1 MGKLSI
7 LAIGSHPDDIELGC
21 GGTLIKAALAG
32 HEVQAYVLTR
42 GSKSGNA
49 AVRTKELFESA
60 KFMRAKTL
68 WVDNFEDTEL
78 TVDSKLINH
87 IEYFINK
94 SDPDIILTHAPNDYH
109 HDHRAV
115 AEATLEAARNSQ
127 NVLAYEIPVTK
138 HFSPQLFYDISS
150 VIQDKIRLV
159 SLFESQSGKSFTLE
173 RAVKG
178 LAEYRALQSRLNANV
193 THTEAFQVLKMVTNV
208 DFGLMKF
215 ARKEMPPAV
224 YESVFKSLKDI
235 IDYTPYPPGSARSRV
250 TEPDSV
256 SPAPME
262 VESTGIVM
270 SQPNGEKVMISAS
283 GLESLQDSNPVVQ
296 HDGNRRPTMEK

>member
-32 HEVQAYVLTR
+32 HDIYTYVLTR
-42 GSKSGNA
+42 GSKSGNPTE
-49 AVRTKELFESA
+49 RTTELFESA

-68 WVDNFEDTEL
+68 WVDNFEDAEL
-78 TVDSKLINH
+78 SVESKLINH

-94 SDPDIILTHAPNDYH
+94 ADPDIILTHAPNDYH

-115 AEATLEAARNSQ
+115 AECTLEAARNSQ

-138 HFSPQLFYDISS
+138 EFSPQLYYDISS

-159 SLFESQSGKSFTLE
+159 GLFLSQKGKTFTLE

-193 THTEAFQVLKMVTNV
+193 THAEAFQVLKMVTNV

-215 ARKEMPPAV
+215 ARKEVPSV
-224 YESVFKSLKDI
+224 VSDVVFKSLKEI
-235 IDYTPYPPGSARSRV
+235 IDYSPYSVPNISRSARFDTV
-250 TEPDSV
+250 
-256 SPAPME
+256 PATSME
-262 VESTGIVM
+262 IGSTGLTM
-270 SQPNGEKVMISAS
+270 KSAPNDKAAITAAVK
-283 GLESLQDSNPVVQ
+283 ESLQNARKTEDDSSRHSRV
-296 HDGNRRPTMEK
+296 EK

>member
-21 GGTLIKAALAG
+21 GGTLIKAAQAG
-32 HEVQAYVLTR
+32 HDVQTYVLTR

-49 AVRTKELFESA
+49 AERTKELFESA

-68 WVDNFEDTEL
+68 WVDNFEDAEL
-78 TVDSKLINH
+78 TVESKLINH

-94 SDPDIILTHAPNDYH
+94 ADPDIILTHAPNDYH

-138 HFSPQLFYDISS
+138 NFTPQLYYDISS

-159 SLFESQSGKSFTLE
+159 SLFVSQSGKSFTLE

-224 YESVFKSLKDI
+224 HESVFSSLKDI
-235 IDYTPYPPGSARSRV
+235 IDYTPYPAGPVRPRNA
-250 TEPDSV
+250 EPESG
-256 SPAPME
+256 PTAME
-262 VESTGIVM
+262 IESSGIVM
-270 SQPNGEKVMISAS
+270 SQPNGEKVVISTS
-283 GLESLQDSNPVVQ
+283 GTSLQDANAALQ
-296 HDGNRRPTMEK
+296 HDGNRRTSMEK